1 MDRAYCDYNAST
13 PIDQR
18 VIDEMLPYF
27 HYNYGNPSSIHSL
40 GNEAKAALDI
50 SREKVAGLIN
60 VKPRE
65 IVFTSGGSE
74 CNNYLIKGLA
84 MSVKEKGNHI
94 ISTQVEHASTL
105 ATLKYMGTIG
115 FDVTYISVDKDGI
128 VDLDE
133 LEESIS
139 EKTVL
144 ITCIFAN
151 NETGVISPIEKISQI
166 SKERGIILHTDT
178 VQILGKLP
186 LDIQKLPVDAASFS
200 SHKVYGP
207 KGVGAAYIRT
217 GLNPLALLHG
227 GGQERGRRSG
237 TENVPGV
244 VGFGKACELIA
255 DLFIHE
261 NCRVSELT
269 ETLQSRVLESIRGVR
284 VNGTGAERLPNT
296 LNFSFDDVEGES
308 LVINLDL
315 EGISCST
322 GSACSE
328 GNVEP
333 SHVLLAMGLSS
344 KQAASSLRLS
354 LGRFSEEE
362 DVERIT
368 SVLPD
373 MVERIRNTKI

>member
-105 ATLKYMGTIG
+105 ATLKYMETIG

-133 LEESIS
+133 LEGSIS

-166 SKERGIILHTDT
+166 SKKHGIILHTDT

-217 GLNPLALLHG
+217 GLNPLVLLHG

-244 VGFGKACELIA
+244 VGFGKACELTA

-261 NCRVSELT
+261 NRRVRELT
-269 ETLQSRVLESIRGVR
+269 ETLQNQVLESIRGVR
-284 VNGTGAERLPNT
+284 VNGAGAERLPNT
-296 LNFSFDDVEGES
+296 LNFSFEEVEGES

-333 SHVLLAMGLSS
+333 SHVLLAMGLNS
-344 KQAASSLRLS
+344 KQASSSLRLS
-354 LGRFSEEE
+354 FGRFSEEK
-362 DVERIT
+362 DVERII
-368 SVLPD
+368 SVLPN

>member
-1 MDRAYCDYNAST
+1 MDRAYCDYNATT
-13 PIDQR
+13 PVDQR

-40 GNEAKAALDI
+40 GNEAKAALDV

-60 VKPRE
+60 VRPRE

-74 CNNYLIKGLA
+74 CNNYLIRGLA

-105 ATLKYMGTIG
+105 ATLKYMEKLG
-115 FDVTYISVDKDGI
+115 FDVTYTGVDKDGT

-133 LEESIS
+133 LEGSIS

-151 NETGVISPIEKISQI
+151 NETGVISPIEKISRI
-166 SKERGIILHTDT
+166 SKEHGIILHTDT
-178 VQILGKLP
+178 VQVLGKVP
-186 LDIQKLPVDAASFS
+186 LDVQKLPVDAASFS

-217 GLNPLALLHG
+217 GLDPSVLLHG

-237 TENVPGV
+237 TENVPAV
-244 VGFGKACELIA
+244 VGFGKACELA
-255 DLFIHE
+255 SDLLVHE
-261 NCRVSELT
+261 DRRVSELT
-269 ETLQSRVLESIRGVR
+269 KTLQSRVLESIKGVR
-284 VNGTGAERLPNT
+284 INGAGAERLSNT

-308 LVINLDL
+308 LVVNLDL

-354 LGRFSEEE
+354 FGRFSEEK
-362 DVERIT
+362 DVERII
-368 SVLPD
+368 SVLPGI
-373 MVERIRNTKI
+373 VERIRNTRI

>member
-1 MDRAYCDYNAST
+1 MDRTYCDYNAST

-27 HYNYGNPSSIHSL
+27 RYNYGNPSSIHSL

-94 ISTQVEHASTL
+94 ISTQVEHASSL
-105 ATLKYMGTIG
+105 ATLKYMETIG

-166 SKERGIILHTDT
+166 SKKHGVTLHTDT

-217 GLNPLALLHG
+217 GLNPLVLLHG

-237 TENVPGV
+237 TENVPG
-244 VGFGKACELIA
+244 
-255 DLFIHE
+255 
-261 NCRVSELT
+261 
-269 ETLQSRVLESIRGVR
+269 
-284 VNGTGAERLPNT
+284 
-296 LNFSFDDVEGES
+296 
-308 LVINLDL
+308 
-315 EGISCST
+315 
-322 GSACSE
+322 
-328 GNVEP
+328 
-333 SHVLLAMGLSS
+333 
-344 KQAASSLRLS
+344 
-354 LGRFSEEE
+354 
-362 DVERIT
+362 
-368 SVLPD
+368 
-373 MVERIRNTKI
+373 